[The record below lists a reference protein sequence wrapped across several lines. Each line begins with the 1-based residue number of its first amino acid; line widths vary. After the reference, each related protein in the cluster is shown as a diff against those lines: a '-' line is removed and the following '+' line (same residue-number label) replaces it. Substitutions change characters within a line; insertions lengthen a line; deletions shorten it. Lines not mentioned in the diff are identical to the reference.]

1 MHAER
6 PVGQAASSSAPLQHI
21 TQTGRT
27 GYIRPLLHLSSHLC
41 TGRSCR
47 QLEMPGKPLPHLWAA
62 DAPAG
67 HAVVGGGHP
76 PPESPSDLRHSLSP
90 ETCPE
95 CSSGCPELW
104 VLWAPRGLAHSAL
117 PHRRGDDIVVL
128 IRGLPPGVPAPL
140 NGGNEG
146 PRDKASLVP
155 AATSEWTESPLCA
168 GAPCPPSPCPRR
180 TCQQTAH

>member
-1 MHAER
+1 M
-6 PVGQAASSSAPLQHI
+6 GQAASNSAPLQHP
-21 TQTGRT
+21 TQTGYT
-27 GYIRPLLHLSSHLC
+27 GCICPLLHLSSHLC

-47 QLEMPGKPLPHLWAA
+47 QLEMPGKPLPARRLQMGHLVA
-62 DAPAG
+62 
-67 HAVVGGGHP
+67 GGHP
-76 PPESPSDLRHSLSP
+76 PSESPSDLRHRLSP
-90 ETCPE
+90 KTCPK
-95 CSSGCPELW
+95 CSSGCAELW
-104 VLWAPRGLAHSAL
+104 VPWTPRGLAHKAL

>member
-1 MHAER
+1 MQKGLR
-6 PVGQAASSSAPLQHI
+6 VRLLLTQPLYGTPPNGAH
-21 TQTGRT
+21 R
-27 GYIRPLLHLSSHLC
+27 RHLSLLHLRVRLHVEELRAWL
-41 TGRSCR
+41 G
-47 QLEMPGKPLPHLWAA
+47 MPGAPSVLLQAA
-62 DAPAG
+62 DGLAG
-67 HAVVGGGHP
+67 QVGGAP
-76 PPESPSDLRHSLSP
+76 LPPESPSDLRHSLGP
-90 ETCPE
+90 RTCPK
-95 CSSGCPELW
+95 CPSGCLRLW
-104 VLWAPRGLAHSAL
+104 VPWAPEGLACSAF

-168 GAPCPPSPCPRR
+168 GAPCPPSPCPSR